1 MAIKAM
7 AQTRVMTF
15 LDLMP
20 VLNIWLG
27 RPRENKVE
35 ILTCFYN
42 TERSNLEDSSSYGGS
57 DGGYRGGSG
66 GYGSGGGRRFG
77 GNRFG
82 GPRPF
87 RPSPVRVG
95 EEYDVKIES
104 MSKRGD
110 SGVARVQGLVIFVA
124 GTKVGDSV
132 RIRVT
137 KVGRGYATAE
147 VAGQAAAGEA
157 ATEAPAA
164 ESEGGDMESETEEE
178 EETNE

>member
-1 MAIKAM
+1 
-7 AQTRVMTF
+7 
-15 LDLMP
+15 MP
-20 VLNIWLG
+20 VLNIWLDC
-27 RPRENKVE
+27 PRENKVE
-35 ILTCFYN
+35 ILTRFYI
-42 TERSNLEDSSSYGGS
+42 TERSNLEDSSGYGGS
-57 DGGYRGGSG
+57 DSGYRGGSG
-66 GYGSGGGRRFG
+66 GYGGGGGR
-77 GNRFG
+77 RFG

-110 SGVARVQGLVIFVA
+110 SGVARVQGLVVFVV

-132 RIRVT
+132 KIRIT

-147 VAGQAAAGEA
+147 VAGQAAAGEV

-164 ESEGGDMESETEEE
+164 EPEGGDMDSETEEE
-178 EETNE
+178 ETNE

>member
-1 MAIKAM
+1 
-7 AQTRVMTF
+7 
-15 LDLMP
+15 
-20 VLNIWLG
+20 
-27 RPRENKVE
+27 
-35 ILTCFYN
+35 
-42 TERSNLEDSSSYGGS
+42 LEDSSSYGG
-57 DGGYRGGSG
+57 GGYRGGSG
-66 GYGSGGGRRFG
+66 GYGGGGGRRFG
-77 GNRFG
+77 GQGRFG

-87 RPSPVRVG
+87 KPSPVRVG

-132 RIRVT
+132 RIRIT

-147 VAGQAAAGEA
+147 VAGQAAGGEA
-157 ATEAPAA
+157 AAEEASMA
-164 ESEGGDMESETEEE
+164 EPKESGDMESGTEEE

>member
-1 MAIKAM
+1 M
-7 AQTRVMTF
+7 
-15 LDLMP
+15 
-20 VLNIWLG
+20 
-27 RPRENKVE
+27 ENKVE
-35 ILTCFYN
+35 ILNCFYI
-42 TERSNLEDSSSYGGS
+42 TERSNLEESSYGGS
-57 DGGYRGGSG
+57 DSGYRGGSG
-66 GYGSGGGRRFG
+66 GYGGGRRFG

-124 GTKVGDSV
+124 GTKVGESV
-132 RIRVT
+132 KIRIT

-147 VAGQAAAGEA
+147 VAGQAAAGEVVA
-157 ATEAPAA
+157 EAPAA
-164 ESEGGDMESETEEE
+164 ES
-178 EETNE
+178 

>member
-1 MAIKAM
+1 
-7 AQTRVMTF
+7 
-15 LDLMP
+15 
-20 VLNIWLG
+20 
-27 RPRENKVE
+27 
-35 ILTCFYN
+35 
-42 TERSNLEDSSSYGGS
+42 LEDSSSYGG
-57 DGGYRGGSG
+57 GGSYRGGSG
-66 GYGSGGGRRFG
+66 GYGGGGRRFG

-132 RIRVT
+132 KIRIT

-157 ATEAPAA
+157 VAAEAPAA
-164 ESEGGDMESETEEE
+164 EPEESGDMESGAEEEE
-178 EETNE
+178 EETSQ

>member
-1 MAIKAM
+1 M
-7 AQTRVMTF
+7 
-15 LDLMP
+15 
-20 VLNIWLG
+20 
-27 RPRENKVE
+27 
-35 ILTCFYN
+35 
-42 TERSNLEDSSSYGGS
+42 EDSSSYG
-57 DGGYRGGSG
+57 GGYRGGSG
-66 GYGSGGGRRFG
+66 GYGGGGRRFG
-77 GNRFG
+77 GQGRFG

-87 RPSPVRVG
+87 KPSPVRVG

-132 RIRVT
+132 KIRIT

-157 ATEAPAA
+157 AEAPMA
-164 ESEGGDMESETEEE
+164 EPEESGDMESETEEE

>member
-1 MAIKAM
+1 M
-7 AQTRVMTF
+7 
-15 LDLMP
+15 
-20 VLNIWLG
+20 
-27 RPRENKVE
+27 
-35 ILTCFYN
+35 
-42 TERSNLEDSSSYGGS
+42 EDSSSYGSG
-57 DGGYRGGSG
+57 GGYRGGSG
-66 GYGSGGGRRFG
+66 GYGGGGRRFG

-87 RPSPVRVG
+87 KPSPVRVG

-132 RIRVT
+132 KIKIT

-147 VAGQAAAGEA
+147 VAGQAAAAGA
-157 ATEAPAA
+157 AAEAPAA
-164 ESEGGDMESETEEE
+164 APEESGDMDSGAEEE
-178 EETNE
+178 EKTNE